1 MNLVVCVSQVPDTA
15 AKVKIGADERH
26 IDEQGVNYVVNPY
39 DEFAI
44 EAALQKKES
53 DGGSVLA
60 IGVGPERVSTAL
72 RTALALG
79 CDEAVHLKTP
89 GPVDDPFQQARLLAA
104 ALGEREYDLILVGKQ
119 SVDDDTEAQGPML
132 ASLLGLPCLTEVVEL
147 EIGEGA
153 VAGTREVEGGRQ
165 RLSAEL
171 PAVVTTQKGL
181 NEPRYA
187 SLKGIMA
194 AKKIQIA
201 TEEVD
206 VGDASVEVTRL
217 TLPPPRPEGKIV
229 GEGMEAVPELVRL
242 LREEAKVL

>member
-15 AKVKIGADERH
+15 ARVKIGADERH

-39 DEFAI
+39 DEYAI
-44 EAALQKKES
+44 EAALQVKDS
-53 DGGSVLA
+53 GGGNVLA

-79 CDEAVHLKTP
+79 CDQAVHLKTSD
-89 GPVDDPFQQARLLAA
+89 PVDDPFQQARLLAES
-104 ALGEREYDLILVGKQ
+104 LKEREYDLILIGKQ

-132 ASLLGLPCLTEVVEL
+132 ATLLGLPCLTEVVEL
-147 EIGEGA
+147 EVGQGSVSGA
-153 VAGTREVEGGRQ
+153 REVEGGRQ
-165 RLSAEL
+165 RLSADL

-194 AKKIQIA
+194 AKKIEIA
-201 TEEVD
+201 SQEVD
-206 VGDASVEVTRL
+206 PGEATVEVTKL

-229 GEGMEAVPELVRL
+229 GEGAEAVVELVRL